1 MTTPPTLSSP
11 PAPSVGPPAGPVDAD
26 TLHVAFVGEV
36 DHGKSTLLG
45 RVLHDTGAITADR
58 LGARIEDGGLAFL
71 LDGLSEERA
80 DLFTLD
86 TAQAVLETEARRYV
100 LIDVPGHLALLKN
113 MATGASRAELGV
125 VVVDCLVRGTDQTRR
140 HLRVLELLGVTNV
153 VCAVTK
159 MDLVGYA
166 EEDFRRV
173 ADEMAALVEA
183 CGLRLSATVPVSAV
197 AGHNIT
203 APAPDRL
210 PWYTGQPLL
219 DTLHGIGQERARSAL
234 LRFAVQA
241 VVGPPGA
248 RRIAGRTE
256 SGTLRPGQTLTGTDG
271 ERCVVRTIERFGE
284 AALEKAEPGDSVGL
298 LFDGAEPAPGTV
310 LAPPDQPLTTG
321 RVWHIRIL
329 STSDTKTLAEGD
341 RCVVR
346 YAAGSAPAYVE
357 RIDSRWN
364 SSTLARLTEDGPVRF
379 TEFADLRL
387 RLDTAAPAD
396 RVRDCVQ
403 LGRFMLCDEDGRAL
417 ALGVVDR
424 VEDTEAREPDVRNT
438 KQGKGTP

>member
-1 MTTPPTLSSP
+1 MTTPRTTVPDTA
-11 PAPSVGPPAGPVDAD
+11 PATAPAD

-113 MATGASRAELGV
+113 MATGASRADLGV
-125 VVVDCLVRGTDQTRR
+125 VVVDCLARTTDQTRR
-140 HLRVLELLGVTNV
+140 HLRVLELLGVTTV

-159 MDLVGYA
+159 MDLIGYA
-166 EEDFRRV
+166 EDGFRRV
-173 ADEMAALVEA
+173 AREMAELAA
-183 CGLRLSATVPVSAV
+183 DCGLRLSATVPVSAV

-203 APAPDRL
+203 APAPAEL
-210 PWYTGQPLL
+210 PWYTGRPLL
-219 DTLHGIGQERARSAL
+219 DTLHGLGQERSRSAL
-234 LRFAVQA
+234 TRFVVQT
-241 VVGPPGA
+241 VVGAPGN
-248 RRIAGRTE
+248 RRIAGRVE
-256 SGTLRPGQTLTGTDG
+256 SGTLRPGAVLADSTGA
-271 ERCVVRTIERFGE
+271 RRVVRTIERFGE
-284 AALEKAEPGDSVGL
+284 AALDQATGGDSVGL

-310 LAPPDQPLTTG
+310 LAPPDQPMTSG
-321 RVWHIRIL
+321 RTWHTRIL
-329 STSDTKTLAEGD
+329 STSDTTVVAEGD

-346 YAAGSAPAYVE
+346 YAAASAPARVE
-357 RIDSRWN
+357 RIERRWN
-364 SSTLARLTEDGPVRF
+364 SATLSPLPGEGPVRF
-379 TEFADLRL
+379 TEFAEVRL
-387 RLDTAAPAD
+387 LLDTAAPAD
-396 RVRDCVQ
+396 PVHDCAP
-403 LGRFMLCDEDGRAL
+403 LGRFMLCDDDGHAL

-424 VEDTEAREPDVRNT
+424 VDPEPAAPGRAPLPTTAEESV
-438 KQGKGTP
+438 